1 MIVDALSQ
9 LPDIDSLDA
18 ALPTDPNDIL
28 LAAILS
34 ISSDDTILKTI
45 WEGYFCIKLKK
56 SPTSCLG
63 LTIVNGLLYMSR
75 HLVIPQH
82 GNVQQTLFLLAHDS
96 LGHFSFE
103 KSYGSLRGAY
113 YWPNMCKDLEEAYIP
128 LCRVCQWNK
137 STTKKPVGP
146 LHPMPVPDEWF
157 KSITID
163 FISPLP
169 KDEGFDS
176 ILTITNM
183 LGADYWIIPCKS
195 TDTAA
200 AFALRFF
207 DGWYCEHGLPDKIYS
222 DQDKLFIFQFW
233 KALTH
238 ITGTKLKMLTA
249 YHPEMDGSSKHSNK
263 TINQPIRYHVSQ
275 NQLGWVCALPCI
287 QFDIMNTINTST
299 GFSGFQLITGQSP
312 RIITP
317 LITTPSA
324 PDPNSEVNSSVTN
337 AHAVLQRLEDN
348 VQAAKDNLLLAKI
361 TQAAQKNKGH
371 LAEKTYVI
379 GDKVMFSTFHRWRD
393 YVQKGQNC
401 VTNSYPGL
409 MAHTQLQTHSQYIL
423 STP

>member
-146 LHPMPVPDEWF
+146 LHPMPVPDE
-157 KSITID
+157 
-163 FISPLP
+163 
-169 KDEGFDS
+169 
-176 ILTITNM
+176 
-183 LGADYWIIPCKS
+183 
-195 TDTAA
+195 
-200 AFALRFF
+200 
-207 DGWYCEHGLPDKIYS
+207 
-222 DQDKLFIFQFW
+222 
-233 KALTH
+233 
-238 ITGTKLKMLTA
+238 
-249 YHPEMDGSSKHSNK
+249 
-263 TINQPIRYHVSQ
+263 
-275 NQLGWVCALPCI
+275 
-287 QFDIMNTINTST
+287 
-299 GFSGFQLITGQSP
+299 
-312 RIITP
+312 
-317 LITTPSA
+317 
-324 PDPNSEVNSSVTN
+324 
-337 AHAVLQRLEDN
+337 
-348 VQAAKDNLLLAKI
+348 
-361 TQAAQKNKGH
+361 
-371 LAEKTYVI
+371 
-379 GDKVMFSTFHRWRD
+379 
-393 YVQKGQNC
+393 
-401 VTNSYPGL
+401 
-409 MAHTQLQTHSQYIL
+409 
-423 STP
+423 